1 MSVPLELRLDRSSP
15 LPLYYQLAEAI
26 EQAIHEGVLNPG
38 DRVENEIALAERLN
52 LSRPT
57 TRRAIQELV
66 DKGLL
71 VRKRGVG
78 TQVVQAPLHRQVEL
92 TSLYDDLMRAGK
104 KPGTTMLE
112 YTLHGAELEV
122 ARELN
127 LRAGDDVV
135 LIRRLRLAD
144 QEPIALMANYL
155 PAEVAP
161 PEDELASRGLYEA
174 LRVRGIHIRIARQRI
189 GAQAASKEEAELLD
203 EQLGAPLLTMQ
214 RTAFDDTGKA
224 VEFGKHLY
232 RANRYSF
239 ETTLVGR

>member
-1 MSVPLELRLDRSSP
+1 MSVPLEIRLDRSSP
-15 LPLYYQLAEAI
+15 LPLYYQLAAAF
-26 EQAIHEGVLNPG
+26 EQAIHEGSLNPG
-38 DRVENEIALAERLN
+38 DRVENEVALAERLN

-57 TRRAIQELV
+57 TRRAMQELV
-66 DKGLL
+66 DKGLV

-104 KPGTTMLE
+104 KPGTSMLE
-112 YTLHGAELEV
+112 YRPHPADAEV

-127 LRAGDDVV
+127 LQPGDEVV
-135 LIRRLRLAD
+135 LIRRLRTSD
-144 QEPIALMANYL
+144 GEPIALMSNYL
-155 PAEVAP
+155 PAEIVP
-161 PEDELASRGLYEA
+161 PEEELAARGLYEV
-174 LRVRGIHIRIARQRI
+174 LRVRGVHIRIARQRI
-189 GAQAASKEEAELLD
+189 GAQAASRDEAVLLEEKT
-203 EQLGAPLLTMQ
+203 GAPLLTMQ
-214 RTAFDDTGKA
+214 RTAFDDAGRA

>member
-1 MSVPLELRLDRSSP
+1 MTVPLEIRLDRSSP

-26 EQAIHEGVLNPG
+26 EQAIHDGALNPG

-92 TSLYDDLMRAGK
+92 TSLYDDLRRAGK
-104 KPGTTMLE
+104 TPTTTMLE
-112 YTLHGAELEV
+112 YHVHPAESEV

-127 LRAGDDVV
+127 LEPGDEVV
-135 LIRRLRLAD
+135 LIRRLRAAD
-144 QEPIALMANYL
+144 NEPIALMANYL
-155 PAEVAP
+155 PADITP
-161 PEDELASRGLYEA
+161 PEEELQERGLYEA
-174 LRVRGIHIRIARQRI
+174 LRMRGVHIRIARQRI
-189 GAQAASKEEAELLD
+189 GAQAASKEEGELLG
-203 EQLGAPLLTMQ
+203 EKAGAPLLTMQ
-214 RTAFDDTGKA
+214 RTAFDDAGRA
-224 VEFGKHLY
+224 VEFGRHLY
-232 RANRYSF
+232 RAHRYWF